1 MEPKKNVLLRL
12 REKAKP
18 LFNMKKGKKAKKT
31 PLRYRRS
38 ISVPDLRCSSPSLLD
53 PLAESPDPDT
63 ASFSG
68 LKRQFY
74 LDEAEIETSSL
85 AYSDNFVVT
94 DEPLSVKSSNP
105 FTFPAHM
112 DHALETAPPSG
123 LPKQLPEPCTPFLSK
138 EVDQFVLPET
148 LSLSLLP
155 QTDILSASEKPAFV
169 AVPVRK
175 LASDNTVLSLPER
188 LSSTALPELD
198 ILSATEKSAFLE
210 VPMRKDRNEKRIE
223 ERDRTTRW
231 YIDYLDNESACS
243 TPSEER
249 SCSPCLP
256 EQELTAGPDN
266 IPSLSR
272 EMCIIGSAENFN
284 DVASESNDYETSPS
298 GRQTGSAVSS
308 EIQPVP
314 AGQKVQYLLTIN
326 LKEGRHLVIRDR
338 NGTSDPYV
346 KFRLDGKTIYKSKV
360 VCKNL
365 NPAWYESFSVFIRD
379 LDQCMYVK
387 VYDRDLRSRDFMGSS
402 TINLSKLEIDKYVTL
417 DIRTSIR
424 STNVCVT
431 GSPVHLLLMQM
442 LPGNPVFLHRTS
454 ELTLRLEDPGS
465 LKEDMGVILLDAC
478 VSIHEGPT
486 KRNGHPQHG
495 RIAAPSAQK
504 SQVWSGVY
512 TLVLVEGQDMPEG
525 SQGDVYVR
533 FRLGE
538 QRCRSRCLC
547 VRASPQWRETFDFN
561 RFSEG
566 QPDVLAAEV
575 LCKRSRKSEELWG
588 TLELDLTQMPLNE
601 KRLYTPV
608 VGAGKGRLLLLL
620 SYKPC
625 SGVSICEL
633 SSAPLDD
640 APHRDRIQER
650 YSLRNTL
657 SSLQDVGYLQV
668 KVVRATD
675 LASTDLSGKSDPF
688 CVLELGNSKLQT
700 PTIYKTIHPEW
711 RTAFTLP
718 IKDIHDVLMLTVC
731 GEDGDKSP
739 DILGKVAIPLL
750 TVTNGQLITSLLKKE
765 DLAGPS
771 KGTITLELSV
781 LYNPVRICS
790 PESTI
795 QSPVSRI
802 QLLARAAIKT
812 FKPRETKFEEDNPK
826 FNKKLLARNIY
837 RVRRLSMAVLYTLQY
852 IKSCFQWESTQ
863 RSITA
868 FLVISRPCG
877 PCGPRCCW
885 SPPGFASLSSRVP
898 GRGRVPTQPFQE
910 PTGRSV
916 PLLAGRLFL
925 EAALSASRSVARLP
939 PRPDEQRP
947 LEGRCSRA
955 VCVAVWGGERGLS
968 LAAVP
973 PRGAGNWQ
981 GGRDSRLTCAARTA
995 GRAAQVT
1002 PSESRAAYLPCR
1014 LRGTTKRAPCLT
1026 RVPECASVSHHRNDR
1041 YQHARHLH
1049 GGRGQLSPDTGGC
1062 GPGWPLSGR
1071 LPTTRAGA
1079 VPGPLPAPAG
1089 PAGTAASDS
1098 VLLTALRNINL
1109 YETLKLPP
1117 NALTIHCTCKIFLVT
1132 VWHFELFMLPLF
1144 LLLLFGWKYFH
1155 ISHGAGSQA
1164 HDLESMSVAEDED
1177 EDEKESEKRGLME
1190 KIHMI
1195 QEIVLTVQNVLDE
1208 VACIGERVK
1217 NTFNWSVPFLS
1228 LLACCILIIATAA
1241 LYYFPLRYIVLLW
1254 GVNKF
1259 TKKLR
1264 NPHTIDNNE
1273 LLDFLQRV
1281 PSDIQK
1287 VRVHFYIEMESEGQQ
1302 EYPLMMAP

>member
-53 PLAESPDPDT
+53 SLAVSPDPDT

-94 DEPLSVKSSNP
+94 DEPLSVKSSNQ
-105 FTFPAHM
+105 FTFPADM
-112 DHALETAPPSG
+112 DH
-123 LPKQLPEPCTPFLSK
+123 
-138 EVDQFVLPET
+138 
-148 LSLSLLP
+148 
-155 QTDILSASEKPAFV
+155 
-169 AVPVRK
+169 
-175 LASDNTVLSLPER
+175 
-188 LSSTALPELD
+188 
-198 ILSATEKSAFLE
+198 
-210 VPMRKDRNEKRIE
+210 
-223 ERDRTTRW
+223 RDRTTRW

-272 EMCIIGSAENFN
+272 EIPYLRTGS
-284 DVASESNDYETSPS
+284 V
-298 GRQTGSAVSS
+298 QGSAVSS

-402 TINLSKLEIDKYVTL
+402 TINLSKLEIDKY
-417 DIRTSIR
+417 
-424 STNVCVT
+424 
-431 GSPVHLLLMQM
+431 
-442 LPGNPVFLHRTS
+442 
-454 ELTLRLEDPGS
+454 LTLRLEDPGS

-486 KRNGHPQHG
+486 KRNKWPLKRKGSFNKGHPQHG

-588 TLELDLTQMPLNE
+588 TLELDLTQMPLNK

-625 SGVSICEL
+625 FGVSICEL

-640 APHRDRIQER
+640 APHRDRIQD
-650 YSLRNTL
+650 LRNTL

-668 KVVRATD
+668 KVVRAMD

-781 LYNPVRICS
+781 LYNP
-790 PESTI
+790 
-795 QSPVSRI
+795 
-802 QLLARAAIKT
+802 ARAAIKT

-868 FLVISRPCG
+868 FL
-877 PCGPRCCW
+877 
-885 SPPGFASLSSRVP
+885 
-898 GRGRVPTQPFQE
+898 
-910 PTGRSV
+910 
-916 PLLAGRLFL
+916 
-925 EAALSASRSVARLP
+925 
-939 PRPDEQRP
+939 
-947 LEGRCSRA
+947 
-955 VCVAVWGGERGLS
+955 
-968 LAAVP
+968 
-973 PRGAGNWQ
+973 
-981 GGRDSRLTCAARTA
+981 
-995 GRAAQVT
+995 
-1002 PSESRAAYLPCR
+1002 
-1014 LRGTTKRAPCLT
+1014 
-1026 RVPECASVSHHRNDR
+1026 
-1041 YQHARHLH
+1041 
-1049 GGRGQLSPDTGGC
+1049 
-1062 GPGWPLSGR
+1062 
-1071 LPTTRAGA
+1071 
-1079 VPGPLPAPAG
+1079 
-1089 PAGTAASDS
+1089 
-1098 VLLTALRNINL
+1098 
-1109 YETLKLPP
+1109 
-1117 NALTIHCTCKIFLVT
+1117 IFLVT

-1164 HDLESMSVAEDED
+1164 HDLVSARHPHPRHV
-1177 EDEKESEKRGLME
+1177 ESEKRGLME

-1228 LLACCILIIATAA
+1228 LLACCTLIVATAA

>member
-1 MEPKKNVLLRL
+1 
-12 REKAKP
+12 
-18 LFNMKKGKKAKKT
+18 
-31 PLRYRRS
+31 
-38 ISVPDLRCSSPSLLD
+38 
-53 PLAESPDPDT
+53 
-63 ASFSG
+63 
-68 LKRQFY
+68 
-74 LDEAEIETSSL
+74 
-85 AYSDNFVVT
+85 
-94 DEPLSVKSSNP
+94 
-105 FTFPAHM
+105 
-112 DHALETAPPSG
+112 
-123 LPKQLPEPCTPFLSK
+123 
-138 EVDQFVLPET
+138 
-148 LSLSLLP
+148 
-155 QTDILSASEKPAFV
+155 
-169 AVPVRK
+169 
-175 LASDNTVLSLPER
+175 
-188 LSSTALPELD
+188 
-198 ILSATEKSAFLE
+198 
-210 VPMRKDRNEKRIE
+210 
-223 ERDRTTRW
+223 
-231 YIDYLDNESACS
+231 
-243 TPSEER
+243 
-249 SCSPCLP
+249 
-256 EQELTAGPDN
+256 
-266 IPSLSR
+266 
-272 EMCIIGSAENFN
+272 
-284 DVASESNDYETSPS
+284 
-298 GRQTGSAVSS
+298 
-308 EIQPVP
+308 
-314 AGQKVQYLLTIN
+314 
-326 LKEGRHLVIRDR
+326 
-338 NGTSDPYV
+338 
-346 KFRLDGKTIYKSKV
+346 KSKV

-402 TINLSKLEIDKYVTL
+402 TINLSKLEIDK
-417 DIRTSIR
+417 
-424 STNVCVT
+424 
-431 GSPVHLLLMQM
+431 
-442 LPGNPVFLHRTS
+442 TS

-486 KRNGHPQHG
+486 KRNHG

-538 QRCRSRCLC
+538 QRCRSR
-547 VRASPQWRETFDFN
+547 VRVPWRETFDFN

-588 TLELDLTQMPLNE
+588 TLELDLTQMPLNK

-625 SGVSICEL
+625 FGVSICEL

-668 KVVRATD
+668 KVVRAMD

-750 TVTNGQLITSLLKKE
+750 TVCVTNGQLITSLLKKE

-781 LYNPVRICS
+781 LYNP
-790 PESTI
+790 
-795 QSPVSRI
+795 
-802 QLLARAAIKT
+802 ARAAIKT

-868 FLVISRPCG
+868 FL
-877 PCGPRCCW
+877 
-885 SPPGFASLSSRVP
+885 
-898 GRGRVPTQPFQE
+898 
-910 PTGRSV
+910 
-916 PLLAGRLFL
+916 
-925 EAALSASRSVARLP
+925 
-939 PRPDEQRP
+939 
-947 LEGRCSRA
+947 
-955 VCVAVWGGERGLS
+955 
-968 LAAVP
+968 
-973 PRGAGNWQ
+973 
-981 GGRDSRLTCAARTA
+981 
-995 GRAAQVT
+995 
-1002 PSESRAAYLPCR
+1002 
-1014 LRGTTKRAPCLT
+1014 
-1026 RVPECASVSHHRNDR
+1026 
-1041 YQHARHLH
+1041 
-1049 GGRGQLSPDTGGC
+1049 
-1062 GPGWPLSGR
+1062 
-1071 LPTTRAGA
+1071 
-1079 VPGPLPAPAG
+1079 
-1089 PAGTAASDS
+1089 
-1098 VLLTALRNINL
+1098 
-1109 YETLKLPP
+1109 
-1117 NALTIHCTCKIFLVT
+1117 IFLVT

-1164 HDLESMSVAEDED
+1164 HDL
-1177 EDEKESEKRGLME
+1177 ESEKRGLME

-1228 LLACCILIIATAA
+1228 LLACCTLIVATAA

>member
-53 PLAESPDPDT
+53 SLAVSPDPDT

-94 DEPLSVKSSNP
+94 DEPLSVKSSNQ
-105 FTFPAHM
+105 FTFPADM

-169 AVPVRK
+169 EVPVRK

-210 VPMRKDRNEKRIE
+210 VPMRKDRNEKRME

-402 TINLSKLEIDKYVTL
+402 TINLSKLEIDK
-417 DIRTSIR
+417 
-424 STNVCVT
+424 
-431 GSPVHLLLMQM
+431 
-442 LPGNPVFLHRTS
+442 TS

-486 KRNGHPQHG
+486 KRNKWPLKRKGSFNKGHPQHG

-588 TLELDLTQMPLNE
+588 TLELDLTQMPLNK

-625 SGVSICEL
+625 FGVSICEL

-668 KVVRATD
+668 KVVRAMD

-781 LYNPVRICS
+781 LYNP
-790 PESTI
+790 
-795 QSPVSRI
+795 
-802 QLLARAAIKT
+802 ARAAIKT

-868 FLVISRPCG
+868 FL
-877 PCGPRCCW
+877 
-885 SPPGFASLSSRVP
+885 
-898 GRGRVPTQPFQE
+898 
-910 PTGRSV
+910 
-916 PLLAGRLFL
+916 
-925 EAALSASRSVARLP
+925 
-939 PRPDEQRP
+939 
-947 LEGRCSRA
+947 
-955 VCVAVWGGERGLS
+955 
-968 LAAVP
+968 
-973 PRGAGNWQ
+973 
-981 GGRDSRLTCAARTA
+981 
-995 GRAAQVT
+995 
-1002 PSESRAAYLPCR
+1002 
-1014 LRGTTKRAPCLT
+1014 
-1026 RVPECASVSHHRNDR
+1026 
-1041 YQHARHLH
+1041 
-1049 GGRGQLSPDTGGC
+1049 
-1062 GPGWPLSGR
+1062 
-1071 LPTTRAGA
+1071 
-1079 VPGPLPAPAG
+1079 
-1089 PAGTAASDS
+1089 
-1098 VLLTALRNINL
+1098 
-1109 YETLKLPP
+1109 
-1117 NALTIHCTCKIFLVT
+1117 IFLVT

-1228 LLACCILIIATAA
+1228 LLACCTLIVATAA

-1287 VRVHFYIEMESEGQQ
+1287 VQYSE
-1302 EYPLMMAP
+1302 LRAPGIPGAHKKRR